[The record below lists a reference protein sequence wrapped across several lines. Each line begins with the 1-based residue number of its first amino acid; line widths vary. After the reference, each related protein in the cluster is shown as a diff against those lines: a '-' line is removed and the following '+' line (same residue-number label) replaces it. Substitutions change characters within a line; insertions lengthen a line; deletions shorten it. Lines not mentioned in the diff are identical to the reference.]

1 MIDVLIAGAGPAGA
15 IAATVLARAG
25 ARVLVLDRAR
35 FPRPKLCGD
44 SINPGALAVLR
55 RLGLDACAA
64 RGLPIDGMI
73 VTGEPCVRVEGRYD
87 GVQGRS
93 LARADLDAALVS
105 AARAAGA
112 TVDEGVL
119 VNAPILGPGH
129 EPAVEGVF
137 VKGRDGRAVPLRARL
152 VIAADG
158 RSSRVA
164 RALGL
169 SSVPSHPRRWA
180 VGAYFS
186 DVAGMTSCG
195 EMHIRCGRY
204 LGVAPMPDGTTNA
217 CIVTADRA
225 ALADPAALLAAAFRT
240 DPILRDRFAGAR
252 ALTRPVSLGPL
263 AVDCRVAGAP
273 GLLLAGDACGFVD
286 PMTGDGLRFA
296 FRGGE
301 LAAEAALDVLGRG
314 TRDAHLRLARARARE
329 FSRKW
334 QFNRTLRA
342 LVGSTTA
349 VRAAGWGATL
359 VPRLLHEVIAY
370 AGDVRA
376 A

>member
-1 MIDVLIAGAGPAGA
+1 
-15 IAATVLARAG
+15 
-25 ARVLVLDRAR
+25 
-35 FPRPKLCGD
+35 
-44 SINPGALAVLR
+44 
-55 RLGLDACAA
+55 
-64 RGLPIDGMI
+64 
-73 VTGEPCVRVEGRYD
+73 VE
-87 GVQGRS
+87 
-93 LARADLDAALVS
+93 
-105 AARAAGA
+105 
-112 TVDEGVL
+112 EGVL
-119 VNAPILGPGH
+119 VDAPLLESGDRLVV
-129 EPAVEGVF
+129 AGVV
-137 VKGRDGRAVPLRARL
+137 VKGRDGRAIPLRARV

-158 RSSRVA
+158 RSSRIT

-186 DVAGMTSCG
+186 DVTGLTSCG

-204 LGVAPMPDGTTNA
+204 LGVAPMPDGTANA
-217 CIVTADRA
+217 CVVTTDRA
-225 ALADPAALLAAAFRT
+225 ALADPGALLWSAFQA
-240 DPILRDRFAGAR
+240 DPILGERFASAR
-252 ALTRPVSLGPL
+252 QLTRPVTIGPL

-301 LAAEAALDVLGRG
+301 LAAEAALHAIEHG
-314 TRDAHLRLARARARE
+314 TGDAHLRLARARARE
-329 FSRKW
+329 FGRKW

-342 LVGSTTA
+342 LVGSTAA

-359 VPRLLHEVIAY
+359 LPRVLHEIIAY